1 MPTHCIVIYLWVCSK
16 SICWYIRCN
25 MSTPHGYFI
34 ECILK
39 SHQFCHAIN
48 VAELKGIKYGNFN
61 LPSQQTK
68 NITLGTGL
76 LIVIARGSQYG
87 AAFFIDYWTQNVNK
101 ISSSTGQNYISVTKE
116 SKTKDV
122 SITNLQNV
130 ANSFYYIFLG

>member
-1 MPTHCIVIYLWVCSK
+1 M
-16 SICWYIRCN
+16 
-25 MSTPHGYFI
+25 
-34 ECILK
+34 
-39 SHQFCHAIN
+39 
-48 VAELKGIKYGNFN
+48 AELKGIKYGNFN